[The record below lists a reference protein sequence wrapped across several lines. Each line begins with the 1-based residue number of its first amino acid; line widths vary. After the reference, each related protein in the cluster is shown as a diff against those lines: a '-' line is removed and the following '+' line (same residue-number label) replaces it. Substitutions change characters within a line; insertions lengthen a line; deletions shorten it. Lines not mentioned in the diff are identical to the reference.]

1 MAPAAIFTTGDAMS
15 SVQSPSRPKAYK
27 ALNQAQVETFGRN
40 GYHFPLRVMSAEE
53 AAGYRRRLEEFEA
66 VHGLIMQTP
75 FRNKPH
81 MVLKW
86 ANELIRHPR
95 IVDAIEDILGPDLLV
110 WGSSFFIKEPHD
122 PAYVSW
128 HQDSTYW
135 GLSHPDIVTAWVA
148 FSVSDVPN
156 GAMRVVPGS
165 HLKDQLPHK
174 DTFAKENLLTRG
186 QEVQVEVDGRS
197 VVDLILQPGEMSLHH
212 VRMVHGSE
220 PNRADYRRIGYA
232 IRYVPT
238 YVRQT
243 AGPKDYATLVRGVDR
258 YHHFEYEPTPKIDLG
273 EEERAHHKRLTE
285 EANRIL
291 YRGTDR
297 VKN

>member
-1 MAPAAIFTTGDAMS
+1 MSGTQPATAARTGM
-15 SVQSPSRPKAYK
+15 VLKK
-27 ALNQAQVETFGRN
+27 EQVEAFKRN
-40 GYHFPLRVMSAEE
+40 GYHFPLRVISKAE
-53 AAGYRRRLEEFEA
+53 AAGYRKKIEAFEA
-66 VHGLIMQTP
+66 VHGLVMKTP
-75 FRNKPH
+75 YRNKPH
-81 MVLKW
+81 LVFGW
-86 ANELIRHPR
+86 ANELIHNPH
-95 IVDAIEDILGPDLLV
+95 ILDAVEDLLGPDLLV

-148 FSVSDVPN
+148 LSVSDLPN
-156 GAMRVVPGS
+156 GAMRVIPGS
-165 HLKDQLPHK
+165 HLKDQLPHN
-174 DTFAKENLLTRG
+174 DTFAGDNLLTRG
-186 QEVQVEVDGRS
+186 QEVAVEVDEKQA
-197 VVDLILQPGEMSLHH
+197 VDLILSPGEMSLHH

-220 PNRADYRRIGYA
+220 PNRADYRRIGIA

-243 AGPKDYATLVRGVDR
+243 AGPKDYAMLVRGVDR
-258 YHHFEYEPTPKIDLG
+258 YHHFDYEPAPRVDLG
-273 EEERAHHKRLTE
+273 DEEVALHKRITE

-297 VKN
+297 VKT

>member
-1 MAPAAIFTTGDAMS
+1 METAQRSSRAATTRRLTAE
-15 SVQSPSRPKAYK
+15 
-27 ALNQAQVETFGRN
+27 QVEAFNRN

-66 VHGLIMQTP
+66 QHGLIMKTAY
-75 FRNKPH
+75 RNKPH
-81 MVLKW
+81 LVFKW
-86 ANELIRHPR
+86 VNQLIRHPG
-95 IVDAIEDILGPDLLV
+95 IVDAIEDLLGPDLLV

-122 PAYVSW
+122 PAYISW

-148 FSVSDVPN
+148 FSVSDPAN

-165 HLKDQLPHK
+165 HLKDQLPHR
-174 DTFAKENLLTRG
+174 DTFAQNNLLTRG
-186 QEVQVEVDGRS
+186 QEVMVEVDERT
-197 VVDLILQPGEMSLHH
+197 VVDMTLQPGEMSLHH

-220 PNRADYRRIGYA
+220 PNRADYRRIGLA

-258 YHHFEYEPTPKIDLG
+258 YRHFEYEPVPKVEFG
-273 EEERAHHKRLTE
+273 EEERAAHRLITE

-297 VKN
+297 APGRG